1 MYLQFILVLVAVC
14 ILTLSI
20 SKYKEGQCV
29 MPGTSEGN
37 KVLTRVNIINQKIS
51 DQTAYLTEISARVN
65 KILLNYSNFKFS
77 IGSVQVDPSSNSAS
91 IKMDETMSLSNPTL
105 SFTLIK
111 SPKGDVGD
119 FGNQGRPGIRGEK
132 GDSGNNGLP
141 GYWGRPGGCS
151 S

>member
-37 KVLTRVNIINQKIS
+37 KVLTRVNIINRKIS

-77 IGSVQVDPSSNSAS
+77 IKSVQVDPSSSSAS
-91 IKMDETMSLSNPTL
+91 IQIDGSTVSNPNL
-105 SFTLIK
+105 SFTLTK

-119 FGNQGRPGIRGEK
+119 YGNQGRPGAK
-132 GDSGNNGLP
+132 GDSGEGGNNGFP
-141 GYWGRPGGCS
+141 GYWGISGGCS

>member
-29 MPGTSEGN
+29 MPGTPEAKN
-37 KVLTRVNIINQKIS
+37 VLTRVNIINKKIS
-51 DQTAYLTEISARVN
+51 DQTDKITKISARVN
-65 KILLNYSNFKFS
+65 EILLNYSNFKFS
-77 IGSVQVDPSSNSAS
+77 IKSVQVDPSSSSAS
-91 IKMDETMSLSNPTL
+91 IQIDGSTVSNPNL
-105 SFTLIK
+105 SFTLTK

-119 FGNQGRPGIRGEK
+119 YGNQGRPGAK
-132 GDSGNNGLP
+132 GDSGEGGNNGFP
-141 GYWGRPGGCS
+141 GYWGISGGCS